1 MGLILK
7 KFNNFTKGNS
17 VFLNKKGFT
26 LIELI
31 VALAAFLILI
41 TIVSSSAVLIIQTQ
55 RKSFAMQNV
64 GEEISYVLELMSKE
78 IRMSEIV
85 SDDDFRPTL
94 KIINSDGDT
103 VEYQFTSANY
113 IRRRVNGGW
122 WQSLT
127 SSNIN
132 FNGIFYIEKFSGSP
146 GNRAKVTIVI
156 KATYAQGEGVPGD
169 EVEINLQSTV
179 SSRSFYN

>member
-31 VALAAFLILI
+31 VALATFLILI
-41 TIVSSSAVLIIQTQ
+41 AIVSSSAIWIIQTQ

-85 SDDDFRPTL
+85 SDSDFSPTL
-94 KIINSDGDT
+94 TIINSDGDT
-103 VEYQFTSANY
+103 VEYEFTGADY
-113 IRRRVNGGW
+113 IRRRVNGVQ
-122 WQSLT
+122 WQNLN

-132 FNGIFYIEKFSGSP
+132 FNGVFYIEKFSGSP

-156 KATYAQGEGVPGD
+156 NATYDQGENIPGD
-169 EVEINLQSTV
+169 ETEINLQSTI
-179 SSRSFYN
+179 SSRLFTN